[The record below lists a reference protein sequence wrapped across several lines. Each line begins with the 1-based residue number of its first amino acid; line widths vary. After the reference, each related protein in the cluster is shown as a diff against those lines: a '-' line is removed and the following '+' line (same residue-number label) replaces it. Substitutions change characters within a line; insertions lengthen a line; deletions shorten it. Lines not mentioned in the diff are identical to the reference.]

1 MIYELNHVGGQVRD
15 LDATL
20 AFYTALGAQVVDRL
34 FMPGPRVHRVHIQ
47 LGTGLVELLH
57 PEQPADDT
65 TYGFNHIG
73 FLTDDLDADHTR
85 LLTAGYAELTPPRVA
100 SSGQGRLSFL
110 ADPNGV
116 RVELLQRTEDF
127 RIPPI
132 TTGSVRRLAHIA
144 LPAPDLDAAITF
156 YTTHLGMHPDSE
168 HAPTTLR
175 LGLDALKPHHSWPP
189 ARTLIN
195 HLTLETTT
203 QHPDTHDPDGNRLTF
218 LPVS

>member
-15 LDATL
+15 LDASL
-20 AFYTALGAQVVDRL
+20 AFYTDLGAQVVDRL
-34 FMPGPRVHRVHIQ
+34 YMPGPHVHRVHIQ

-57 PEQPADDT
+57 PEQPAADT

-85 LLTAGYAELTPPRVA
+85 LLAAGYAELTPPRVA

-132 TTGSVRRLAHIA
+132 TTGPVRRLAHIA

-156 YTTHLGMHPDSE
+156 YGIPT
-168 HAPTTLR
+168 PTTQ
-175 LGLDALKPHHSWPP
+175 PP
-189 ARTLIN
+189 SASARTRSN
-195 HLTLETTT
+195 STRRGRRRPPRSTTSPSRSPTRTPPPTT
-203 QHPDTHDPDGNRLTF
+203 QTATG
-218 LPVS
+218 